1 MSSTIR
7 RPVPWI
13 YYADRSAAAASTTDT
28 DSSSSNMVATTS
40 ASSTNPRTYFDF
52 TLGGQPLGRVVFELY
67 DTDVPKTAENFRAL
81 CTGEKGIGKAG
92 KPLHYKGATFH
103 RVIKNFMIQGGDFT
117 AGNGTGGESIYGEKF
132 EDEAFVH
139 VHDQPFLLSMANAG
153 PNTNG
158 SQFFITTTLTPHLDN
173 KHVVFGRVVQGKNI
187 IRTVEYTA
195 TGASNKPLRDV
206 VIADCG
212 ELTGAALAESVAAD
226 AKFEWCSPAAAG
238 EGDNSPDFPED
249 LGSDKLTSDTVV
261 PLAADL
267 RARGNAAFK
276 AADYA
281 GASRAYAKAERYLD
295 AVSDKTEA
303 VNAAKIPCI
312 LNRAMCAL
320 KLAQFAD
327 AAAAAESVLELS
339 GLAVADQTKAH
350 FRAGCAY
357 ASLKN
362 SEMATKHLEAARK
375 LAPEDKA
382 IARELAAVAKA
393 EADRK
398 AKERQMYSRMFA

>member
-1 MSSTIR
+1 MSATIR
-7 RPVPWI
+7 RPVPWM
-13 YYADRSAAAASTTDT
+13 YYADRTTDT
-28 DSSSSNMVATTS
+28 NSSSSSSSGSKMVATAT
-40 ASSTNPRTYFDF
+40 STNPRTYFDF
-52 TLGGQPLGRVVFELY
+52 ALGGQPLGRVVFELY

-139 VHDQPFLLSMANAG
+139 THDQPFLLSMANAG

-158 SQFFITTTLTPHLDN
+158 SQFFVTTTLTPHLDN

-187 IRTVEYTA
+187 IRTVEYTT
-195 TGASNKPLRDV
+195 TGASDKPLRDV

-212 ELTGAALAESVAAD
+212 ELTGAALAESVASD
-226 AKFEWCSPAAAG
+226 GKFEWAGPVG

-249 LGSDKLTSDTVV
+249 LGGDKLTAATVV

-276 AADYA
+276 AADYVA
-281 GASRAYAKAERYLD
+281 ASRAYAKAERYLD

-303 VNAAKIPCI
+303 VTAAKIPCV

-320 KLAQFAD
+320 KLAQFAE
-327 AAAAAESVLELS
+327 AAAAAESVLGLP

-357 ASLKN
+357 AALKN
-362 SEMATKHLEAARK
+362 SEKAVKHLEAARR

-382 IARELAAVAKA
+382 IQRELAAVAKA

>member
-7 RPVPWI
+7 RPVPWM
-13 YYADRSAAAASTTDT
+13 YYADRTAAASTDT
-28 DSSSSNMVATTS
+28 NSISSSNMVATTP
-40 ASSTNPRTYFDF
+40 AASTNPRTFFDF

-67 DTDVPKTAENFRAL
+67 DADVPKTAENFRAL
-81 CTGEKGIGKAG
+81 CTGEKGLGKAG

-139 VHDQPFLLSMANAG
+139 THDQPFLLSMANAG

-187 IRTVEYTA
+187 VRTVENTK
-195 TGASNKPLRDV
+195 TGASDKPLRDV

-212 ELTGAALAESVAAD
+212 ELTGAALAESIAAD
-226 AKFEWCSPAAAG
+226 AKFEWCGPLGAD
-238 EGDNSPDFPED
+238 GDNSPDFPED
-249 LGSDKLTSDTVV
+249 LGSNKLTAATVV

-295 AVSDKTEA
+295 AVSDKTEE
-303 VNAAKIPCI
+303 VTAAKIPCV

-327 AAAAAESVLELS
+327 AVSAAESVLALP
-339 GLAVADQTKAH
+339 GVGVADQTKAH

-357 ASLKN
+357 ASLKS

-382 IARELAAVAKA
+382 IQRELAAVAKA